1 MRIGILGPIATSDV
15 AHLLT
20 DTNGSEPSG
29 YLGAPFMA
37 TLIESF
43 LGLGHEVVAFT
54 SDRTL
59 DPRGDARVLN
69 GPGFRLWLCPSRPNG
84 TLPRAGNP
92 IGRIWDFFRLERQQL
107 AKAVANE
114 HTDILHAHWTY
125 EFAMVAAD
133 SGRPCLVTIHDAPGE
148 VLRLAPTPYTLGRY
162 LMAKKVLRSRTRFTA
177 VSPVI
182 AEAGQRWTKTV
193 SIPVIANPLPAW
205 LKTMAKAVP
214 KNEEASSKAAVAMVL
229 GAWTDFKN
237 PLPGVQA
244 FANLSRVHDK
254 PVELRMYGADFSPG
268 GKAEHEIRKAGIS
281 MHNIQLCGR
290 LEHKALLREVSRASV
305 FLHTSLT
312 ESFGMAV
319 AEAMALGVPAIAGS
333 ESGAIPWLLQQGAAG
348 QLVDVRRPDA
358 IRAALSKALSG
369 TCAEVVAQTKRAR
382 KTIWDMTDPR
392 AVALR
397 YTALYREVMQ

>member
-1 MRIGILGPIATSDV
+1 
-15 AHLLT
+15 
-20 DTNGSEPSG
+20 
-29 YLGAPFMA
+29 
-37 TLIESF
+37 
-43 LGLGHEVVAFT
+43 
-54 SDRTL
+54 
-59 DPRGDARVLN
+59 
-69 GPGFRLWLCPSRPNG
+69 
-84 TLPRAGNP
+84 
-92 IGRIWDFFRLERQQL
+92 
-107 AKAVANE
+107 
-114 HTDILHAHWTY
+114 
-125 EFAMVAAD
+125 
-133 SGRPCLVTIHDAPGE
+133 
-148 VLRLAPTPYTLGRY
+148 
-162 LMAKKVLRSRTRFTA
+162 
-177 VSPVI
+177 
-182 AEAGQRWTKTV
+182 
-193 SIPVIANPLPAW
+193 
-205 LKTMAKAVP
+205 
-214 KNEEASSKAAVAMVL
+214 
-229 GAWTDFKN
+229 
-237 PLPGVQA
+237 
-244 FANLSRVHDK
+244 
-254 PVELRMYGADFSPG
+254 
-268 GKAEHEIRKAGIS
+268 